1 MSIPRLLLAFSQG
14 RWAVPPCAWLAP
26 IFLIRYVRTHPPLT
40 ALAGF
45 VVAHTA
51 AWEIA
56 YLGTVPLPTAAR
68 LSLFTGLSL
77 ILGLVYA
84 GFLIAGVFFGQSH
97 PDAGMH
103 NLPSVMNLFSH
114 PVGVLTGWSHF
125 IVFDLFVG
133 AWIARDA
140 RAQGLGHLG
149 TLPCLFFAL
158 LFGPLGLLLH
168 ILRRLALGRGMM
180 L

>member
-1 MSIPRLLLAFSQG
+1 MPLPEILFYAIHLPLLPAWALLFFAPEARITRLYVHSG
-14 RWAVPPCAWLAP
+14 AVP
-26 IFLIRYVRTHPPLT
+26 
-40 ALAGF
+40 
-45 VVAHTA
+45 
-51 AWEIA
+51 
-56 YLGTVPLPTAAR
+56 
-68 LSLFTGLSL
+68 L

-103 NLPSVMNLFSH
+103 NLPSVTNLFSH

-140 RAQGLGHLG
+140 REQGLGHLG

>member
-1 MSIPRLLLAFSQG
+1 MPLPNILFYAIHLPLIPAWALLF
-14 RWAVPPCAWLAP
+14 LAP
-26 IFLIRYVRTHPPLT
+26 DARITRLYVHS
-40 ALAGF
+40 G
-45 VVAHTA
+45 V
-51 AWEIA
+51 
-56 YLGTVPLPTAAR
+56 LP
-68 LSLFTGLSL
+68 L
-77 ILGLVYA
+77 ILGLVYT
-84 GFLIAGVFFGQSH
+84 GFLTASVFFGQSH
-97 PDAGMH
+97 PNAAMH
-103 NLPSVMNLFSH
+103 SLNGVLHLFSH

-158 LFGPLGLLLH
+158 MFGPLGLLLH
-168 ILRRLALGRGMM
+168 FLRRLVLGRGMV